1 MFFTIT
7 KTTIQYTFQL
17 YFENNQKKV
26 KKNVVI

>member
-7 KTTIQYTFQL
+7 KSIIQYTFQL

-26 KKNVVI
+26 KKNVAI